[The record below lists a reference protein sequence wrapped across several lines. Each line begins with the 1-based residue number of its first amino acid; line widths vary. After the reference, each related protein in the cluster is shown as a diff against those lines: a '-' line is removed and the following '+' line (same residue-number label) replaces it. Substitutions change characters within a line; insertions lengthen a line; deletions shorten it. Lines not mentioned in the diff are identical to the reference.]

1 MVDRLNE
8 AFRFYQTSIQLR
20 SQRQEVLAANIANA
34 DTPGFKAR
42 DFNFAQALSA
52 ATGHQAGGVPSLQ
65 PPRLAL
71 TAPGHLPAAASSTA
85 GPAALLYRV
94 PTQPSLDGNTVD
106 MNVERVNFADNTAR
120 YQANLTLVSSRIKTM
135 LNALQQ

>member
-1 MVDRLNE
+1 MVDRLDE

-42 DFNFAQALSA
+42 DFDFSAALRE
-52 ATGHQAGGVPSLQ
+52 ATGHTGSQL
-65 PPRLAL
+65 PRLPDTRLAQ
-71 TAPGHLPAAASSTA
+71 TAAGHLPATASS
-85 GPAALLYRV
+85 AAPGRLQYRV

-106 MNVERVNFADNTAR
+106 MDVERVSFADNTAR
-120 YQANLTLVSSRIKTM
+120 YQASLTLVSSRIKTL